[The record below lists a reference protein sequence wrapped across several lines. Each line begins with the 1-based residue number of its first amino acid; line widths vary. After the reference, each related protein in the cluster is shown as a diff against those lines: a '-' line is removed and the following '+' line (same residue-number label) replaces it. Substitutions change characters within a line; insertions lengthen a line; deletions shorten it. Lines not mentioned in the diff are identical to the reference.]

1 MLFSEQ
7 HHHFCFFISFDIHI
21 NQSTYDYV
29 KLYYN
34 LIINDK
40 EWEVIFFGL
49 GFWIIFELRPS
60 PQVQKYVLW

>member
-40 EWEVIFFGL
+40 EWEMIFF
-49 GFWIIFELRPS
+49 IKLRS
-60 PQVQKYVLW
+60 WVVIEIH

>member
-40 EWEVIFFGL
+40 EWEMIFFL
-49 GFWIIFELRPS
+49 N
-60 PQVQKYVLW
+60 